1 MTRKIFRSILLVA
14 AVTLLAS
21 LIVILGIMFEYA
33 EGLQEKQLKAEL
45 ALAARAVEQSG
56 AGYLAGLSAGDDR
69 LTWVAADG
77 RVLADT
83 SVDAAGMEN
92 HADREEIRQALE
104 TGDGESARYYSTLTE
119 KTLYYATALSDGSVL
134 RISTSQATA
143 LTVVLGMV
151 QPIAVVALAAII
163 LSAVFARRMAGRI
176 VDPLNRIDLEHPLDN
191 DAYEELS
198 PLLNR
203 INRQH
208 LQIDEQLRT
217 LEQKTDAFEQ
227 TTAGMKEGLVL
238 LDDKGMVLSIN
249 PAAQRLFG
257 TDGSCVGQ
265 DFLEVDRSHDMSVA
279 LRRAMAEGH
288 SEFRAQQSGREY
300 QFDISRMESGGSIVG
315 EVLLAFDVTEQ
326 ASLERSRRE
335 FTANVSHELKTPLQS
350 IIGSAELIENGLVK
364 PEDQPR
370 FIGHIHQEATRLV
383 ALIEDI
389 IRLSQLDEGLQAAL
403 EPVDLYAVAEEAV
416 SALQEA
422 AKNRGV
428 RLSVSGKHAH
438 ISGVRRLIYEIVY
451 NLCDN
456 AIKYNISDG
465 SVQIV
470 ITDDGRHAGIRVQDT
485 GIGIPAEH
493 QSRVFERFYRVDRS
507 HSRQSGGTGLG
518 LSIVKHAAMY
528 HGATIDLKSEPGK
541 GTAIS
546 VTFPSESGA
555 DETPA

>member
-1 MTRKIFRSILLVA
+1 MIRRIFRSILLVA

-21 LIVILGIMFEYA
+21 LIVIMGVMFDFA
-33 EGLQEKQLKAEL
+33 TGLQEKQLKTEM
-45 ALAARAVEQSG
+45 ALAARAVEQNGADYLSG
-56 AGYLAGLSAGDDR
+56 LAAGDDR
-69 LTWVAADG
+69 LTLVAADG

-83 SVDAAGMEN
+83 SVAADSMEN

-104 TGDGESARYYSTLTE
+104 TGAGESARYSATLTE
-119 KTLYYATALSDGSVL
+119 KTLYYATALSNGSIL
-134 RISTSQATA
+134 RISTSQATV

-163 LSAVFARRMAGRI
+163 LSAVFARRMAKRI
-176 VDPLNRIDLEHPLDN
+176 VDPLNRIDLERPLDN
-191 DAYEELS
+191 EVYEELS

-208 LQIDEQLRT
+208 QQIREQLRT
-217 LEQKTDAFEQ
+217 LEQKTDEFTQ

-238 LDDKGMVLSIN
+238 LDSRGMVLSIN
-249 PAAQRLFG
+249 PAALRLFG
-257 TDGSCVGQ
+257 ADASCVGQ
-265 DFLEVDRSHDMSVA
+265 DFLSVDRDHDMSAA
-279 LRRAMAEGH
+279 LRRAMDEGH
-288 SEFRAQQSGREY
+288 SEFRAEQNGREY
-300 QFDISRMESGGSIVG
+300 QFDISRMESGGSVVG

-326 ASLERSRRE
+326 ANAERSRRE

-383 ALIEDI
+383 VLIEDI
-389 IRLSQLDEGLQAAL
+389 IRLSQLDEGLQTAF
-403 EPVDLYAVAEEAV
+403 EPVDLYAVAEEAA
-416 SALQEA
+416 SALREA
-422 AKNRGV
+422 AETKGV
-428 RLSVSGKHAH
+428 RLSVSGKHAFVD
-438 ISGVRRLIYEIVY
+438 GVRRLIYEIVF

-456 AIKYNISDG
+456 AIKYNVADG
-465 SVQIV
+465 SAQIV
-470 ITDDGRHAGIRVQDT
+470 ITEDARHAAIEVRDT

-493 QSRVFERFYRVDRS
+493 RSRVFERFYRVDKS

-528 HGATIDLKSEPGK
+528 HGAKIDLKSEPGE

-546 VTFPSESGA
+546 VTFIKKDGV
-555 DETPA
+555 DEKHG

>member
-1 MTRKIFRSILLVA
+1 MIRRIFRSILLVA

-21 LIVILGIMFEYA
+21 LIVIMGVMFDFA
-33 EGLQEKQLKAEL
+33 TGLQEKQLKTEL
-45 ALAARAVEQSG
+45 ALAARAVEQNGADYLSG
-56 AGYLAGLSAGDDR
+56 LAAGDDR
-69 LTWVAADG
+69 LTLVAADG

-83 SVDAAGMEN
+83 SVAADSMEN
-92 HADREEIRQALE
+92 HADREEI
-104 TGDGESARYYSTLTE
+104 
-119 KTLYYATALSDGSVL
+119 ALSNGSIL
-134 RISTSQATA
+134 RISTSQATV

-163 LSAVFARRMAGRI
+163 LSAVFARRMAKRI
-176 VDPLNRIDLEHPLDN
+176 VDPLNRIDLERPLDN
-191 DAYEELS
+191 EAYEELS

-208 LQIDEQLRT
+208 QQIREQLRT
-217 LEQKTDAFEQ
+217 LEQKTDEFTQ

-238 LDDKGMVLSIN
+238 LDSRGMVLSIN

-257 TDGSCVGQ
+257 ADASCVGQ
-265 DFLEVDRSHDMSVA
+265 DFLSVDRDHDMSVA
-279 LRRAMAEGH
+279 LRRAMDEGH
-288 SEFRAQQSGREY
+288 SEFRAEQNGREY
-300 QFDISRMESGGSIVG
+300 QFDISRMESGGSVVG

-326 ASLERSRRE
+326 ANAERSRRE

-383 ALIEDI
+383 VLIEDI
-389 IRLSQLDEGLQAAL
+389 IRLSQLDEGLQTAF
-403 EPVDLYAVAEEAV
+403 EPVDLYAVAEEAA
-416 SALQEA
+416 SALREA
-422 AKNRGV
+422 AETKGV
-428 RLSVSGKHAH
+428 RLSVSGKHAFVD
-438 ISGVRRLIYEIVY
+438 GVRRLIYEIVF

-456 AIKYNISDG
+456 AIKYNVADG

-470 ITDDGRHAGIRVQDT
+470 ITEDARHAAIEVRDT

-493 QSRVFERFYRVDRS
+493 RSRVFERFYRVDKS

-528 HGATIDLKSEPGK
+528 HGAKIDLKSEPGE

-546 VTFPSESGA
+546 VTFIKKDGA
-555 DETPA
+555 DEKHG

>member
-1 MTRKIFRSILLVA
+1 MIRRIFRSILLVA

-21 LIVILGIMFEYA
+21 LIVILGVMFDFA
-33 EGLQEKQLKAEL
+33 TGLQEKQLKTEL
-45 ALAARAVEQSG
+45 ALAARAVEQNGADYLSG
-56 AGYLAGLSAGDDR
+56 LAAGDDR
-69 LTWVAADG
+69 LTLVSADG

-83 SVDAAGMEN
+83 SVAADSMEN

-104 TGDGESARYYSTLTE
+104 TGAGESARYSATLTE
-119 KTLYYATALSDGSVL
+119 KTLYYATALSNGSIL
-134 RISTSQATA
+134 RISISQATV
-143 LTVVLGMV
+143 LTVVLGMA

-163 LSAVFARRMAGRI
+163 LSAVFARRMAKRI
-176 VDPLNRIDLEHPLDN
+176 VDPLNRIDLERPLDN
-191 DAYEELS
+191 EAYEELS

-208 LQIDEQLRT
+208 QQIREQLRT
-217 LEQKTDAFEQ
+217 LEQKTDEFTQ

-238 LDDKGMVLSIN
+238 LDSRGMVLSIN

-257 TDGSCVGQ
+257 ADASCVGQ
-265 DFLEVDRSHDMSVA
+265 DFLSVDRDHDMSVA
-279 LRRAMAEGH
+279 LRRAMDEGH
-288 SEFRAQQSGREY
+288 SEFRAEQNGREY
-300 QFDISRMESGGSIVG
+300 QFDVSRMESGGSVVG

-326 ASLERSRRE
+326 ANAERSRRE

-383 ALIEDI
+383 VLIEDI
-389 IRLSQLDEGLQAAL
+389 IRLSQLDEGLQTAF
-403 EPVDLYAVAEEAV
+403 EPVDLYAVAEEAA
-416 SALQEA
+416 SALREA
-422 AKNRGV
+422 AETKGV
-428 RLSVSGKHAH
+428 RLSVSGKHAFVD
-438 ISGVRRLIYEIVY
+438 GVRRLIYEIVF

-456 AIKYNISDG
+456 AIKYNVADG

-470 ITDDGRHAGIRVQDT
+470 ITEDARHAAIEVRDT

-493 QSRVFERFYRVDRS
+493 RSRVFERFYRVDKS

-528 HGATIDLKSEPGK
+528 HGAKIDLKSEPGE

-546 VTFPSESGA
+546 VTFIKKDGT
-555 DETPA
+555 DEKQG